1 MPAHGSNERQQ
12 EPDDGAKPANAL
24 LQLEHLGL
32 EPNVVHVDHVAAH
45 YGPVVTPEPTRR
57 RGTGHP
63 ECSDNVHVSS
73 GADEVSKP
81 VVVRAL
87 WSLL

>member
-1 MPAHGSNERQQ
+1 MPAHGSHERQQ

-32 EPNVVHVDHVAAH
+32 EPNVVHVEHVAAH
-45 YGPVVTPEPTRR
+45 DGPVVTPQPTRC
-57 RGTGHP
+57 RGTGHA
-63 ECSDNVHVSS
+63 ERSDNFHVSG